1 MRSEDDDGL
10 IDEEVPALVGLLYLL
25 CAFET
30 LSLAE
35 TLGVV
40 VPMPL
45 PEGRAA
51 PEGLAFVVIAA
62 ELGLM
67 LLFPATCNPPL
78 PG

>member
-1 MRSEDDDGL
+1 M
-10 IDEEVPALVGLLYLL
+10 PALVGLLYLL